1 MTTLARIRALPQ
13 HPVVLRLVDQGS
25 WSAAFFLF
33 TITASASLG
42 TRDFAAL
49 TVVTA
54 IGVIA
59 AACARSFAMDGRIVA
74 GSRAGLP
81 VDQVLSGR
89 AVALTSVTFALIATA
104 ASAVWI
110 ASGSTPASL
119 APTVLA
125 GLIVLA
131 DGPHYLL
138 TLQRRFSAAIV
149 GALPYAAF
157 AVVAV
162 VLLLVGTDVPVLVL
176 WLTGLAV
183 ACGASWL
190 AVLRARPHSA
200 PIPGL
205 LGTASRISA
214 EALYS
219 ALGSQLG
226 ILIIYL
232 VAVPSATT
240 GIRLAYSVVFAPVFS
255 LIQALTPLL
264 LVHMSDLGQ
273 NAGAARRRAGMRWL
287 TAGLAGVIVSG
298 LIGWAVAASGVAGEN
313 YSHTAAF
320 LVPAGAALA
329 GNLVLDTALLVVRFG
344 ARPSVPH
351 RIRLIVVSIDL
362 ATQLALTLTLGLD
375 GLVIALVGMAVL
387 KAIAAAVAVR
397 LWNKSTPDAERIHA

>member
-13 HPVVLRLVDQGS
+13 HPVVLRLIDQGS

-42 TRDFAAL
+42 TQEFAAL

-81 VDQVLSGR
+81 VDQVMSGR
-89 AVALTSVTFALIATA
+89 AVALTSVTFALFATA
-104 ASAVWI
+104 ASALWI

-119 APTVLA
+119 APTALA
-125 GLIVLA
+125 ALIVLA

-138 TLQRRFSAAIV
+138 TLQRRFRAAIV

-162 VLLLVGTDVPVLVL
+162 ILLLLGTDVPVLVL
-176 WLTGLAV
+176 WMTGLAV

-190 AVLRARPHSA
+190 AVLRARPHSS

-205 LGTASRISA
+205 FGTAARISA

-255 LIQALTPLL
+255 LIQALMPLL

-273 NAGAARRRAGMRWL
+273 NAGTARSRAATRWVA
-287 TAGLAGVIVSG
+287 AGLAGVVVSG
-298 LIGWAVAASGVAGEN
+298 LIGWAVAASGVAGAN

-320 LVPAGAALA
+320 LVPVGAALA

-397 LWNKSTPDAERIHA
+397 LWNKSTHDAERIHS

>member
-1 MTTLARIRALPQ
+1 MTALARIRALPQ
-13 HPVVLRLVDQGS
+13 HPVVLRLIDQGS

-42 TRDFAAL
+42 TRSFAAL

-81 VDQVLSGR
+81 VDQVMSGR
-89 AVALTSVTFALIATA
+89 AVALTSVTFALIAAA
-104 ASAVWI
+104 ASAIWI

-138 TLQRRFSAAIV
+138 TLQRRFRAAIV

-157 AVVAV
+157 AIVAV
-162 VLLLVGTDVPVLVL
+162 VLLLLGTDVPVLVL
-176 WLTGLAV
+176 WMTALTV

-190 AVLRARPHSA
+190 AVLRAHPHSS

-273 NAGAARRRAGMRWL
+273 NAGTARSRAATRWVA
-287 TAGLAGVIVSG
+287 AGLAGVVVSG
-298 LIGWAVAASGVAGEN
+298 LIGWAVAASGVAGAN
-313 YSHTAAF
+313 YSHTATF
-320 LVPAGAALA
+320 LVPVGAALA

-397 LWNKSTPDAERIHA
+397 LWNRSTPDAERIHA